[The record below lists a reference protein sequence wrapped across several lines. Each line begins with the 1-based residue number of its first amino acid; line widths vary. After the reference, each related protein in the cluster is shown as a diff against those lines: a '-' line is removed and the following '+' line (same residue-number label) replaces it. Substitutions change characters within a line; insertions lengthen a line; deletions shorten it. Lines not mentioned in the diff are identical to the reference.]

1 METVQ
6 YAEQLHQALS
16 VLFPLCS
23 SEVRE
28 ALFLGFDFINR
39 SHSSQPVR
47 DGKESQEKSGRVS
60 EPVAC
65 PFQSK
70 TDTWDRVTWK
80 GTVQAMTQGDPNVS
94 VSELI
99 L

>member
-28 ALFLGFDFINR
+28 ALILGFDFINR
-39 SHSSQPVR
+39 SHSSQLACAGWKRAPT
-47 DGKESQEKSGRVS
+47 EKWKSFRASCMSLS
-60 EPVAC
+60 E
-65 PFQSK
+65 QY
-70 TDTWDRVTWK
+70 
-80 GTVQAMTQGDPNVS
+80 
-94 VSELI
+94 
-99 L
+99 